1 MAYEN
6 VVEFIRHAAADK
18 AKLAK
23 GFDEDV
29 GVSPLAE
36 CREGC
41 RNYTVHLATTTGPVT
56 KPMWYEL
63 LM

>member
-6 VVEFIRHAAADK
+6 VVEFRWHAAA
-18 AKLAK
+18 KLDR

-41 RNYTVHLATTTGPVT
+41 RDYTVHLATTTGPVT